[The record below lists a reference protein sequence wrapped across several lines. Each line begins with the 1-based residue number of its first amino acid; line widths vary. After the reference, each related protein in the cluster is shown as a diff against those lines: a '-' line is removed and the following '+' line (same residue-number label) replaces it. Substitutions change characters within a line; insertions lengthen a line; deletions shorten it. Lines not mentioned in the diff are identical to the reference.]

1 MKQAR
6 PVLPCGC
13 PASMAGA
20 RQAGPFSLRYSRYL
34 PCCAAGR
41 HMHGEARIALPL
53 HGFFEAACAGRV
65 VRVGPGGALY
75 RPANDAHED
84 VYRDVMDCVTVL
96 LPDHVGHPA
105 TGRAQALNDPR
116 LHRAALALHREAK
129 AGDDAS
135 NLIVEGLALLVS
147 SILLS
152 RMPHMGTGVPQW
164 IGRVRDQLQGC
175 DGPPPSL
182 SELANSVERDPT
194 YVAATFKRVY
204 GMTAGD
210 YVRRRRLWRARDA
223 LDCDRDS
230 SLSEI
235 AADCGFA
242 DQSHFTRHFRRLFG
256 TTPGAYRLRAA
267 SS

>member
-13 PASMAGA
+13 PASMAGT

-41 HMHGEARIALPL
+41 HIHGEARIALPL
-53 HGFFEAACAGRV
+53 RGFFETACAGRLV
-65 VRVGPGGALY
+65 QVKPGGALY
-75 RPANDAHED
+75 RPPNDAHED
-84 VYRDVMDCVTVL
+84 VHRDVMDCVTVL
-96 LPDHVGHPA
+96 LPDDVGRPA
-105 TGRAQALNDPR
+105 TAQALDDPR
-116 LHRAALALHREAK
+116 LHRAALALHREAR
-129 AGDDAS
+129 ADDDAS

-147 SILLS
+147 TILLS
-152 RMPHMGTGVPQW
+152 RMPHMETGVPRW
-164 IGRVRDQLQGC
+164 IVRVRDRLQDC

-182 SELANSVERDPT
+182 SELANGVERDPT

-210 YVRRRRLWRARDA
+210 YVRRLRLWRARDA
-223 LDCDRDS
+223 LDRDRDS
-230 SLSEI
+230 SLSKI

-242 DQSHFTRHFRRLFG
+242 DQSHFTRHFRHLFG
-256 TTPGAYRLRAA
+256 MTPGAYRLRAA

>member
-1 MKQAR
+1 MKQAH
-6 PVLPCGC
+6 PILPCGC
-13 PASMAGA
+13 PANMAGA
-20 RQAGPFSLRYSRYL
+20 RHAGPFSLRYSRYL

-41 HMHGEARIALPL
+41 HVHGEARIALPL
-53 HGFFEAACAGRV
+53 HGFFETACAGRLV
-65 VRVGPGGALY
+65 QVKPGEALY
-75 RPANDAHED
+75 RPANDEHED

-96 LPDHVGHPA
+96 LPDRVGRSA
-105 TGRAQALNDPR
+105 TGHAQALSDPR
-116 LHRAALALHREAK
+116 LHHAALALHREAK

-152 RMPHMGTGVPQW
+152 RIPHMEVGVPRW
-164 IGRVRDQLQGC
+164 IARVRDRLQDC

-182 SELANSVERDPT
+182 SELADRVERDPT
-194 YVAATFKRVY
+194 HVAATFKRVY

-210 YVRRRRLWRARDA
+210 YVRRLRLWRARDA
-223 LDCDRDS
+223 LERDRDS

>member
-1 MKQAR
+1 MTQAR

-20 RQAGPFSLRYSRYL
+20 RQAGAFSLRYSRYL

-41 HMHGEARIALPL
+41 HTHGEARIALPL
-53 HGFFEAACAGRV
+53 HGFFETACTGRV

-75 RPANDAHED
+75 RPANDEHED

-96 LPDHVGHPA
+96 LPGHVGGPVIGPA
-105 TGRAQALNDPR
+105 QTLNDPR

-129 AGDDAS
+129 ADDDAS

-152 RMPHMGTGVPQW
+152 RMPHIGVGVPRW
-164 IGRVRDQLQGC
+164 IARVRDRLQDC

-182 SELANSVERDPT
+182 SELANDVERDPAH
-194 YVAATFKRVY
+194 VAATFKRVY
-204 GMTAGD
+204 GTTAGE
-210 YVRRRRLWRARDA
+210 YVRRLRLWRARDA
-223 LDCDRDS
+223 LDRDRDS

-242 DQSHFTRHFRRLFG
+242 DQSHFTRHFRGLFG